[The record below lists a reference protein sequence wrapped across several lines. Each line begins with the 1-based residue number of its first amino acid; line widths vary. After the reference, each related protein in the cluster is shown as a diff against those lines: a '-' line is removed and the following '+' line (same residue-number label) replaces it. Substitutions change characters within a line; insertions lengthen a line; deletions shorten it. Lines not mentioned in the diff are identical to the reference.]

1 MPGTLQVISYTLS
14 HLISPLQ
21 EPYEVSTIFFP
32 ILQMSKLRIKVVN

>member
-21 EPYEVSTIFFP
+21 EPYEMSTIFFSYFTDEQ
-32 ILQMSKLRIKVVN
+32 IEDQGG